1 MSKQMCDSIT
11 TADSG
16 GKKRIHMSL
25 FFHSERWSVK
35 WTFLSFCMNL
45 ALEKRFW
52 EYFSK
57 YMISSG
63 FSISKFCSRKR
74 KPDLLW
80 WKFVIRMIF
89 LLNILISKQIHSTY
103 SRKTEEIKTQSYCS
117 TYSRKTEEI
126 KTQSCCGIQVSCQQI
141 LGPLFSSLVS
151 SLSMC
156 IVTSL
161 LQCVPSTSLVS

>member
-25 FFHSERWSVK
+25 FFHSERWCVK
-35 WTFLSFCMNL
+35 WTFLSFCRNL
-45 ALEKRFW
+45 ALEKRFG

-103 SRKTEEIKTQSYCS
+103 SRKTEEIKTQSCW
-117 TYSRKTEEI
+117 
-126 KTQSCCGIQVSCQQI
+126 GIQVSCQQI

-151 SLSMC
+151 SLSIC